1 MGRSIFDK
9 YAKPKPDPVKAPIL
23 ERINALHLSVA
34 DGSKMMGVGENT
46 YIRRIRHQHTDE
58 WSMGEIKRM
67 CRGLK
72 VELEELRGAVRY

>member
-9 YAKPKPDPVKAPIL
+9 YAKPKEDPVKKQIL
-23 ERINALHLSVA
+23 ERINALHLTVA
-34 DGSKMMGVGENT
+34 EGCKIMGVGETT
-46 YIRRIRHQHTDE
+46 YVKRMRHQHTDE

-72 VELEELRGAVRY
+72 VELDDLRGAVSF